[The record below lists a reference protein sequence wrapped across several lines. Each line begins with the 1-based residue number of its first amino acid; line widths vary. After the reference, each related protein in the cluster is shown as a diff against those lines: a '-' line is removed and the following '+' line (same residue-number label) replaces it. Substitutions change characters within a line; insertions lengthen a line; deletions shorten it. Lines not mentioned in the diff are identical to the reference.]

1 MVRYFVIVGQ
11 RESSLLDY
19 LERRFAGD
27 ATVQV
32 VTDRR
37 RGERRREARLRKPE
51 RRDRERREETG
62 VVRLPGLVLA
72 RPASVP
78 ATAPEPSRKVS
89 MGTEGRLP
97 IEASGTTSAASAP
110 TARTEFIR
118 QVEKR
123 RSIFELIP
131 RMLDELVAT
140 EQECEELRQAL
151 AASMAEQDRL
161 RSERA
166 DLAEALS
173 KLMTEMTRPMHE
185 LAEKLRLTSQ
195 NRD

>member
-1 MVRYFVIVGQ
+1 
-11 RESSLLDY
+11 
-19 LERRFAGD
+19 
-27 ATVQV
+27 
-32 VTDRR
+32 
-37 RGERRREARLRKPE
+37 
-51 RRDRERREETG
+51 
-62 VVRLPGLVLA
+62 
-72 RPASVP
+72 
-78 ATAPEPSRKVS
+78 

-97 IEASGTTSAASAP
+97 IEASGTTSEASAA
-110 TARTEFIR
+110 TARTQFIR

-131 RMLDELVAT
+131 RMLDELVAA

-195 NRD
+195 SRD